1 VADDYAI
8 VSELYDSVVPYR
20 DRPDVSLFV
29 DLAKEAGGPVLELG
43 CGTGRI
49 LIPTARAGVPI
60 TGLDLSPQML
70 AVCRRKLACEPADVQ
85 ARATLVEADMRH
97 FDLGTT
103 FRLVTIPFRPFQLL
117 LEVRDQLACLAGI
130 KRHLGDGGRV
140 VIDVFNPS
148 LPALTG
154 EVPGAEES
162 AGPDFVTPD
171 GRRVVHTHR
180 IASRDVHRQILHVEL
195 IYTIT
200 RPDGGHERA
209 VHELQMRY
217 FFRYEIEHLL
227 VRAGFVIEAVYA
239 DYEKNPYGSKYPGE
253 LIFVASRASG
263 P

>member
-20 DRPDVSLFV
+20 DRPDVNFFV
-29 DLAKEAGGPVLELG
+29 DLAKEARGPVLELG
-43 CGTGRI
+43 CGTGRV

-60 TGLDLSPQML
+60 TGVDLSPHML
-70 AVCRRKLACEPADVQ
+70 AVCRRKLAGEPAEVQ
-85 ARATLVEADMRH
+85 ARATLVEADMRN

-103 FRLVTIPFRPFQLL
+103 FRLITIPFRPFQHL
-117 LEVRDQLACLAGI
+117 LEVRDQLACLASI
-130 KRHLGDGGRV
+130 RRHLSYGGRV

-148 LPALTG
+148 LAALTG
-154 EVPGAEES
+154 EVLGTEES

-180 IASRDVHRQILHVEL
+180 ISSRDTHRQVLNVEL

-200 RPDGGHERA
+200 RPDGRCERA
-209 VHELQMRY
+209 VHALPLRY
-217 FFRYEIEHLL
+217 FFRYELEHLL

-239 DYEKNPYGSKYPGE
+239 DYEKNPYGSKSPGE